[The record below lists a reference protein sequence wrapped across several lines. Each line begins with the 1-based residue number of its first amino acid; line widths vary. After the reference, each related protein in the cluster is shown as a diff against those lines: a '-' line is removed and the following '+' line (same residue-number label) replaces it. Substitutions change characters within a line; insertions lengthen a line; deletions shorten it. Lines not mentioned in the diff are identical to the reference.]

1 MWEYKIV
8 KSDLGRN
15 IYKKKEKDWLI
26 HIRFLYHHDRRW
38 LNKAR
43 ARTFY
48 HKEDALSTLIIMKV
62 KDGKDAD

>member
-1 MWEYKIV
+1 MWEYKIT

-26 HIRFLYHHDRRW
+26 QIRFLYHNNKRW
-38 LNKAR
+38 LRKDR

-48 HKEDALSTLIIMKV
+48 HREDALSALIIMKC